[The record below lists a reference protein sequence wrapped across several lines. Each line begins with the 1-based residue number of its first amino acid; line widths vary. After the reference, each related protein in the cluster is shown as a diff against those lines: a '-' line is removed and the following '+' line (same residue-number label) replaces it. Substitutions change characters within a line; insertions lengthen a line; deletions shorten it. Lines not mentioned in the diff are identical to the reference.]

1 MKKTFLAAAAVL
13 AALFFVSC
21 SDGVSYDS
29 HIDTVLYLEIPE
41 VKATAYPGMN
51 IVSWK
56 PVAGANGYVLYTYEN
71 GVQIGS
77 LPFAYNA
84 PLNYSDTNNIK
95 DGVERTYYVEA

>member
-1 MKKTFLAAAAVL
+1 MKKTFLAAAAAL

-21 SDGVSYDS
+21 ADEANYDS

-56 PVAGANGYVLYTYEN
+56 PVAGANGYVLYTYRA
-71 GVQIGS
+71 S
-77 LPFAYNA
+77 AL
-84 PLNYSDTNNIK
+84 
-95 DGVERTYYVEA
+95 